1 MKILDFSIITVCLN
15 SEKTILDTVRSIQRQ
30 TFKNYEHIIIDG
42 GSTDSTCS
50 IIKSIDDA
58 RIILKVQKGKGI
70 YGAMNE
76 GINYSKGNVIGFLN
90 SDDLYSNTNVLSKI
104 NSHFKN
110 SKIDIV
116 HGNISFC
123 KQNNI
128 NTNVRFWKGSDFK
141 SGSFKNGWH
150 PPHPSFYMKNKSYSV
165 VGLYREDL
173 PVSADFDLMLRSFE
187 INNLKSVYI
196 DTCFVNMRL
205 GGESTGSLSN
215 IIKGNIAIARSF
227 KDNNIKINLMYFVK
241 RFMYKLIQ
249 KLKK

>member
-1 MKILDFSIITVCLN
+1 
-15 SEKTILDTVRSIQRQ
+15 
-30 TFKNYEHIIIDG
+30 
-42 GSTDSTCS
+42 
-50 IIKSIDDA
+50 
-58 RIILKVQKGKGI
+58 
-70 YGAMNE
+70 MNE

-110 SKIDIV
+110 SQIDIV

-123 KQNNI
+123 EQNNI

-150 PPHPSFYMKNKSYSV
+150 PPHPSFYMKNKSYSI

-173 PVSADFDLMLRSFE
+173 PVSSDFDLMLRSFE

-196 DTCFVNMRL
+196 DTCFVNMRI

-241 RFMYKLIQ
+241 RFMDKLIQ

>member
-15 SEKTILDTVRSIQRQ
+15 SEKTILDTVRSIQKQ
-30 TFKNYEHIIIDG
+30 NFKNYEHVIIDG
-42 GSTDSTCS
+42 GSTDSTRS
-50 IIKSIDDA
+50 IIENIDDG
-58 RIILKVQKGKGI
+58 RIILKSQVGKGI

-76 GINYSKGNVIGFLN
+76 GINHSKGNIIGFLN
-90 SDDLYSNTNVLSKI
+90 SDDLYSDINILSKI
-104 NSHFKN
+104 YSQFK
-110 SKIDIV
+110 KTEIDIV

-128 NTNVRFWKGSDFK
+128 NSNVRYWKGSDFK
-141 SGSFKNGWH
+141 PGSFKNGWH
-150 PPHPSFYMKNKSYSV
+150 PPHPSFYMKKKSYST
-165 VGLYREDL
+165 VGFYREDL

-196 DTCFVNMRL
+196 DTCFVNMRI
-205 GGESTGSLSN
+205 GGESTGSLYN

-227 KDNNIKINLMYFVK
+227 NDNNIKINLMYFVK
-241 RFMYKLIQ
+241 RFIDKLIQ